1 MKRKIFI
8 ISVLAVFISSC
19 SKPEITDND
28 VISSETTGVKVA
40 VTATLPGETPETR
53 VQLTEENPD
62 TDNRK
67 IKVEW
72 KESGET
78 FSVMTATSTAAQTFT
93 QTEGNNFT
101 GTLTDGWTQ
110 PYYAFYPA
118 VTSATNAT
126 AVPYDL
132 STQTGA
138 LSEATNYMYA
148 VNTTDGK
155 EYNFQHLTAI
165 VKFTLNLP
173 SGYIPTSLSLVSDR
187 LLAKGT
193 VNLTG
198 ESVAYT
204 NELSAHSITVENPTV
219 VGGKIT
225 LYLHVSPMAASEASK
240 NTLHIR
246 THSGSKGYS
255 GSISTSKEIKAGKY
269 YTATVDVTTHDYD
282 YTYVSIVNSSYKVYS
297 PWGLRAWG
305 ENTSMFAKCTLGDN
319 DIDMG
324 TLPNDIE
331 MVGFAGNWTT
341 TNKSGANQMFDG
353 NNKTISNL
361 RVVGGY
367 QYSDGTYVGFIG
379 MLGNNSTF
387 KDVTFK
393 GATVA
398 IDCSNSSLLNCNM
411 GVAVGSTCSQTKT
424 ISGVIIEPNPDSLEP
439 MFRISGSND
448 KRIFMGA
455 VVGYASGTVSD
466 TYQSIIKDCV
476 NNQKI
481 TVTDMNGNGISCQ
494 QFYCGGISSKAGN
507 ERENFIQC
515 INNGDIDVTN
525 VTVATGNKIV
535 SGIAAMDGG
544 NFIACANTGTISAPT
559 GFIICGIGRNAGMNN
574 NYGCYTVKHAA
585 TKLYGSSATLNGFY
599 DSVSTDTNVATKV
612 EDFNTDDVVNGMNAA
627 LVTYNSTEGL
637 ADTKKC
643 DKYWAKSTDPNYIYP
658 VLVEG
663 APSSSAQ

>member
-173 SGYIPTSLSLVSDR
+173 AGYTPTSLSLVSDR

-198 ESVAYT
+198 KSVAYT

-219 VGGKIT
+219 ANGKIT

-240 NTLHIR
+240 NTLHFR
-246 THSGSKGYS
+246 THDGSKGYS

-282 YTYVSIVNSSYKVYS
+282 YASSTYTVYS

-305 ENTSMFAKCTLGDN
+305 EMIANPSDNAVASCTLIN
-319 DIDMG
+319 NMDMG
-324 TLPNDIE
+324 TLPNDVEIE
-331 MVGFAGNWTT
+331 GHAGNWKTT
-341 TNKSGANQMFDG
+341 GQMKKSAIFDG
-353 NNKTISNL
+353 ANKTISDL
-361 RVVGGY
+361 RIIGGY
-367 QYSDGTYVGFIG
+367 AQLNTTPNCVGFIG
-379 MLGNNSTF
+379 HCYMGYNNVI
-387 KDVTFK
+387 KNVTFK
-393 GATVA
+393 GATVVNNL
-398 IDCSNSSLLNCNM
+398 IRNCYI
-411 GVAVGSTCSQTKT
+411 G
-424 ISGVIIEPNPDSLEP
+424 I
-439 MFRISGSND
+439 
-448 KRIFMGA
+448 
-455 VVGYASGTVSD
+455 VVGYSMEANISGITIESNQDSTEPVFRIYDDNTIVRIGSIVGYAWKTNLKNCINNQD
-466 TYQSIIKDCV
+466 LTIAGINGSNPACNSLWIGGIAGETTTYSSFLQCV
-476 NNQKI
+476 NN
-481 TVTDMNGNGISCQ
+481 
-494 QFYCGGISSKAGN
+494 
-507 ERENFIQC
+507 
-515 INNGDIDVTN
+515 GDFDVNN
-525 VTVATGNKIV
+525 VTIKVNWPTRPNRIASGIV
-535 SGIAAMDGG
+535 SQMVKAQ
-544 NFIACANTGTISAPT
+544 FVACANTGSITAPT
-559 GFIICGIGRNAGMNN
+559 QYLIYGIGRDATTNA
-574 NYGCYTVKHAA
+574 NYGCYTLNYAAA
-585 TKLYGSSATLNGFY
+585 TINTDTPATLTGFY
-599 DSVSTDTNVATKV
+599 DSVSTDVTGVTQV
-612 EDFNTDDVVNGMNAA
+612 TDFNTDAVVNGMNEA

-643 DKYWAKSTDPNYIYP
+643 DKHWATSNDPNYPYP

-663 APSSSAQ
+663 APTPTAE

>member
-1 MKRKIFI
+1 MKKTLFAAA
-8 ISVLAVFISSC
+8 SLMMFAACSNTEDVLQ
-19 SKPEITDND
+19 ND
-28 VISSETTGVKVA
+28 KVA
-40 VTATLPGETPETR
+40 NEGRLVTVTTTLPGDTPDSR
-53 VQLTEENPD
+53 VVLTEENPD

-78 FSVMTATSTAAQTFT
+78 FSVMTATSTATQTFT
-93 QTEGNNFT
+93 QTEGSNEFT
-101 GTLTDGWTQ
+101 GELTADWTQ

-118 VTSATNAT
+118 VTSATDAT

-138 LSEATNYMYA
+138 LSETTNYMYA

-173 SGYIPTSLSLVSDR
+173 ENYTPTSLSLVSDR

-198 ESVAYT
+198 ETVKYT
-204 NELSAHSITVENPTV
+204 NELSAHSITVKNPKVTA
-219 VGGKIT
+219 GKIT
-225 LYLHVSPMAASEASK
+225 LYLHVSPMAASADSK

-282 YTYVSIVNSSYKVYS
+282 YTDVSIFDKSYKVYS

-341 TNKSGANQMFDG
+341 TNKSGKNQMFDG

-367 QYSDGTYVGFIG
+367 QSRNDTYVGFIG
-379 MLGNNSTF
+379 QLGQNATF

-393 GATVA
+393 GSTVA
-398 IDCSNSSLLNCNM
+398 VVSGKYTYVGIAM
-411 GVAVGSTCSQTKT
+411 GTTTG
-424 ISGVIIEPNPDSLEP
+424 ISGTVSGVTIEPNPDSTDP
-439 MFRISGSND
+439 VFRISVSDNND
-448 KRIFMGA
+448 RITLGA
-455 VVGYASGTVSD
+455 VIGYTGINQIVKNCINNQDLAVTGINDDNTITCYWLMIGGISGFAN
-466 TYQSIIKDCV
+466 KDDLFLQCV
-476 NNQKI
+476 NNGNIELKDATTNSQKLI
-481 TVTDMNGNGISCQ
+481 GGIVSTMGNGI
-494 QFYCGGISSKAGN
+494 F
-507 ERENFIQC
+507 
-515 INNGDIDVTN
+515 V
-525 VTVATGNKIV
+525 
-535 SGIAAMDGG
+535 
-544 NFIACANTGTISAPT
+544 ACANTGSITAPKDYVIS
-559 GFIICGIGRNAGMNN
+559 GIGYSPNYA
-574 NYGCYTVKHAA
+574 NYGCYSDNHAVTA
-585 TKLYGSSATLNGFY
+585 SKTYTGSFNGFY
-599 DSVSTDTNVATKV
+599 DSVSTNLDGVTKV
-612 EDFNTDDVVNGMNAA
+612 TEFNTDEVVNGMNAA
-627 LVTYNSTEGL
+627 LVTYNNTADL
-637 ADTKKC
+637 ADAKKC
-643 DKYWAKSTDPNYIYP
+643 DKHWEKSNDPNYSYP

-663 APSSSAQ
+663 APTPTTE

>member
-53 VQLTEENPD
+53 VQMTEENPG

-72 KESGET
+72 EKSGET

-93 QTEGNNFT
+93 QTEGNDFT

-110 PYYAFYPA
+110 LYYAFYPA
-118 VTSATNAT
+118 TSATNAT
-126 AVPYDL
+126 AVPYNL
-132 STQTGA
+132 STQTGT

-148 VNTTDGK
+148 VNTTDEK

-173 SGYIPTSLSLVSDR
+173 ENYTPTSLSLVSDR

-198 ESVAYT
+198 ESVTYT

-305 ENTSMFAKCTLGDN
+305 ENTSMFAKCILGDN

-341 TNKSGANQMFDG
+341 TNKSGNNQMFDG

-367 QYSDGTYVGFIG
+367 QSNNNTYVGFIG
-379 MLGNNSTF
+379 QLGSNATF

-393 GATVA
+393 GSTVA
-398 IDCSNSSLLNCNM
+398 VVSGKYTYVGIAM
-411 GVAVGSTCSQTKT
+411 GTTTGVSGTV
-424 ISGVIIEPNPDSLEP
+424 SGVTIEPNPDSTDP
-439 MFRISGSND
+439 VFRISVSDNND
-448 KRIFMGA
+448 RITFGA
-455 VVGYASGTVSD
+455 VIGYTGINQIVKNCINNQDLAVTGMNDDNTITCYWLMIGGISGYAN
-466 TYQSIIKDCV
+466 KDDLFLQCV
-476 NNQKI
+476 NNGNIELKDATTNSQKLI
-481 TVTDMNGNGISCQ
+481 GGIVGMMGNGI
-494 QFYCGGISSKAGN
+494 F
-507 ERENFIQC
+507 
-515 INNGDIDVTN
+515 V
-525 VTVATGNKIV
+525 
-535 SGIAAMDGG
+535 
-544 NFIACANTGTISAPT
+544 ACANTGSITAPEDYVIS
-559 GFIICGIGRNAGMNN
+559 GIGHNPNYA
-574 NYGCYTVKHAA
+574 NYGCYSANHAVTA
-585 TKLYGSSATLNGFY
+585 SLTYSGSFKGFY
-599 DSVSTDTNVATKV
+599 DSVSTNLAGVTKV
-612 EDFNTDDVVNGMNAA
+612 EEFNIDDVVNGMNAD

-643 DKYWAKSTDPNYIYP
+643 DKHWATSTDPNYPYP